1 MTPETAVYN
10 MDQVNKMAQKER
22 HLKVFSRL
30 DIIGR
35 FFLNMIGAFKIPLNY
50 AKSVRFNFD
59 FLPAAPNKRLFS
71 QMAIFTAAL
80 FILSAVSPVSN
91 FSTMSMSYSSDYI
104 ETYSLPGD
112 VLITDSDGYLMKIN
126 PQTGNAS
133 RIGMTDY
140 AIHTVEGGE
149 TLSEI
154 AKRFGLNVETI
165 MWENNIGNA
174 NAIVVGQ
181 KLVIPP
187 VNGISYTTK
196 SGDTLEKLSKKYNI
210 GVDSL
215 IAQNNLESDVIS
227 TGQTLFLPG
236 AKPIIN
242 VAARPVTSSA
252 SRSSN
257 VALNDSDSVPIG
269 EKPFIVPTNGNV
281 TQGYRAGHYAV
292 DIADVNKPPVW
303 AAGSGT
309 IIKASSGTWGGGYGN
324 HVIIDH
330 GNGLQTLYAHLDH
343 LTVSEGDWIEQGQ
356 VLGQMGNTGRVYG
369 ATGIHL
375 HFEVIKNGVKQY
387 PGNYY

>member
-1 MTPETAVYN
+1 MTPETTVYHV
-10 MDQVNKMAQKER
+10 DQVNKIAQKER

-30 DIIGR
+30 DIIFR
-35 FFLNMIGAFKIPLNY
+35 FFSGIWEASKIPFNY
-50 AKSVRFNFD
+50 FGTLSFNFD

-80 FILSAVSPVSN
+80 FILSAASPISN

-154 AKRFGLNVETI
+154 AKRYGLHVETI

-174 NAIVVGQ
+174 NTIISGQ

-187 VNGISYTTK
+187 VDGISYTAK
-196 SGDTLEKLSKKYNI
+196 DGDTLEKLSKKYNI
-210 GVDSL
+210 NIDTI
-215 IAQNNLESDVIS
+215 IAQNNLESDMIAK
-227 TGQTLFLPG
+227 GQALFLPG
-236 AKPIIN
+236 AKPIIT
-242 VAARPVTSSA
+242 VAARPVTSS
-252 SRSSN
+252 SKSN
-257 VALNDSDSVPIG
+257 VALNDSNDIPVGS
-269 EKPFIVPTNGNV
+269 KPFIVPTRGDV
-281 TQGYRAGHYAV
+281 TQGYHAGHYAV
-292 DIADVNKPPVW
+292 DIADTGKPPVW
-303 AAGSGT
+303 AAGGGT
-309 IIKASSGTWGGGYGN
+309 VIKASSGTWGGGYGN

-343 LTVSEGDWIEQGQ
+343 LTVSEGDWVEQGQ
-356 VLGQMGNTGRVYG
+356 VIGQMGNTGRVYG
-369 ATGIHL
+369 VTGIHL